1 MDNRKYNG
9 QMERNNRIGTSK
21 ERRKKY
27 KHIVE
32 ELGVRGI
39 TLKDIATPDFNG
51 KSRGFIDMLKKESMT
66 MDEVVVLQQYAKAII
81 QQDTKAAEFL
91 RDSVGEKPSTVVDMS
106 VKEKSAIEQMS
117 TEELQ
122 QMMDTMT
129 KLKKE
134 LEQSEDR

>member
-9 QMERNNRIGTSK
+9 MMERINRIGTSK

-32 ELGVRGI
+32 ELGSRGI
-39 TLKDIATPDFNG
+39 TLNDISDENFNG
-51 KSRGFIDMLKKESMT
+51 KSRGFIDMIKKEKMT

-81 QQDTKAAEFL
+81 QQDTKAAEFI

-106 VKEKSAIEQMS
+106 VGEKSAIEQMS
-117 TEELQ
+117 DEELENLR
-122 QMMDTMT
+122 DL
-129 KLKKE
+129 LKVNVE
-134 LEQSEDR
+134 LAKREK

>member
-9 QMERNNRIGTSK
+9 MMERINRIGTSK

-32 ELGVRGI
+32 ELGARGI
-39 TLKDIATPDFNG
+39 TLSDISDENFNG
-51 KSRGFIDMLKKESMT
+51 KSRGFIDMIKKEKMT

-81 QQDTKAAEFL
+81 NQDTKAAEFI

-106 VKEKSAIEQMS
+106 VGEKSAIEQMS
-117 TEELQ
+117 DEELENLR
-122 QMMDTMT
+122 DL
-129 KLKKE
+129 LKVNVE
-134 LEQSEDR
+134 LAKREK

>member
-9 QMERNNRIGTSK
+9 MMERINRIGTSK

-32 ELGVRGI
+32 ELGSRGI
-39 TLKDIATPDFNG
+39 TLNDISDENFNG
-51 KSRGFIDMLKKESMT
+51 KSRGFIDMIKNEKMT

-81 QQDTKAAEFL
+81 QQDTKAAEFI

-106 VKEKSAIEQMS
+106 VGEKSAIEQMS
-117 TEELQ
+117 DEELENLR
-122 QMMDTMT
+122 DL
-129 KLKKE
+129 LKVNVE
-134 LEQSEDR
+134 LAKREK